1 MNDSDMPDDVPIS
14 RELLDRILAYLLDN
28 HDVVDLPSG
37 QQGPNEPMY
46 LWTSLREEM
55 GIRE

>member
-1 MNDSDMPDDVPIS
+1 MKPDESGEYSIS
-14 RELLDRILAYLLDN
+14 AELLERILAYLLDN